1 MSNRIFTR
9 KILGLDQRV
18 WLTMGILSILTLG
31 LLSYKLIDKKR
42 CSAFSIKVVSRLN
55 FAGTTHYT
63 GTNIFFE
70 ANSSNENV
78 SWTFGDKSRHKGK
91 GLEVNHKFMASG
103 KYYISASING
113 ECETGQF
120 ITIEDKPAPSQIK
133 NDTLVTKEIVGPSST
148 FQGKKEEFFSPALAD
163 SFYEWV
169 VLFHP
174 ELGTQYEDKAMFR
187 FPNIG
192 KYIIQLTLDHIRIKS
207 YTKEIF
213 VEEQQKKVQKNKEI
227 DDADIDKIIIM
238 KKKEKEKENNK
249 IVQRPP
255 AADSSS
261 VVTSVEPKI
270 IRIGDKLFKNELQ
283 LLVEEKKSEQDFYKY
298 LCSKG
303 STPVI
308 LNSKK
313 DKSRTFSQLC
323 KELKGKRG
331 KSWIVLKG
339 GSITIKSVKLIRDEI
354 NQDCINLVEVEY

>member
-78 SWTFGDKSRHKGK
+78 SWTFGDKSRDKRK
-91 GLEVNHKFMASG
+91 GLEINHKFMTSG

-133 NDTLVTKEIVGPSST
+133 NDTPVTKDIVGPSST

-174 ELGTQYEDKAMFR
+174 ELGTQHEDKAIFR

-192 KYIIQLTLDHIRIKS
+192 KFTIQLTLDHIRIKS

-213 VEEQQKKVQKNKEI
+213 VEEQQKKVLKHKEI
-227 DDADIDKIIIM
+227 DEADIEKIIVL
-238 KKKEKEKENNK
+238 KKKEKEK

-255 AADSSS
+255 AADSSTV
-261 VVTSVEPKI
+261 VVTPVEPKI

-339 GSITIKSVKLIRDEI
+339 GSITIKSVKLTRDEV